1 MDILFLGIV
10 VFLFLLAVFDL
21 SVGVSNDAVNFLTSA
36 VGSKAAKFKTII
48 IVASAGVF
56 IGAAMSNGMMDVA
69 RNGIFRPESLSF
81 YDVIAIFMAV
91 MVTDIILLDIFNS
104 LGMPT
109 STTIS
114 LVFGLLGATFVVAL
128 FKMAAP
134 ESTLGLGDLLNAE
147 KALSVIVGI
156 FLSVAIA
163 FIFGTVVQFLAR
175 LLFTFEYKSKL
186 KWKVGLFGGVACTA
200 IVYFMLLKGIKDLT
214 IMTPELKLWIN
225 THTALILASSFVI
238 FTIIAQGLYLLKINV
253 FKVVVLIGTFSLAMA
268 FAGNDL
274 VNFIGVPLTALASY
288 QDYAAAGGG
297 DAQSHMMG
305 VLNQSANTP
314 IYFLVGAGM
323 IMVVSLATSKKAR
336 QVTKTTVGLS
346 SKSQGEELFG
356 SSRIGRAVV
365 RMALNSYFWVS
376 QHTPESVKR
385 WVRKRMDNSVT
396 QEEDGAAFDLV
407 RGAVNLMIASM
418 LIAFGTS
425 LKLPLSTTFVTFM
438 VAMGT
443 SLADRAWGRESAVF
457 RITGVISV
465 IGGWFITAGF
475 AFIGAGL
482 VVCAMHMGGIPVMIA
497 GGVIAVVL
505 LIRSNIRFR
514 KKQKS
519 EDKETLFQTILST
532 ENIDEVWSL
541 FLVYVNEKEKMFLQ
555 FAGENYRLVTDGFIN
570 DNSKLL
576 SKAEKALVAEKDVL
590 KGQRRKLTLCL
601 RKVKPE
607 IAIEKN
613 TWFHLSNNMAMSMTY
628 NLRRINE
635 ICKEHV
641 DNNFRPL
648 PKQFHHSYND
658 VCEAIVDVLKQSE
671 NAVGEN
677 CPEMIDGLRQRCE
690 EIKRKLSRLTREV
703 YDHLQRGDADNM
715 TVAYVY
721 LNVLQESQE
730 FVTSLRKMLRAAGKL
745 NLAPSSYRSF
755 TEASYKKNDLHP
767 NIIA

>member
-36 VGSKAAKFKTII
+36 VGSKAATFKTII

-238 FTIIAQGLYLLKINV
+238 FTIIAQVLYLLKINV

-385 WVRKRMDNSVT
+385 WVRRRMDNSVT

-514 KKQKS
+514 KKQKR

-532 ENIDEVWSL
+532 ENIDEVWRL

-755 TEASYKKNDLHP
+755 TEARY
-767 NIIA
+767 